1 MKIED
6 LLALI
11 PDEDLAFLSAE
22 TKVDHQVKKLT
33 GITIFKLILFS
44 MLNTNKISLR
54 VMEEFLNTATFK
66 SISGMNKGAKF
77 NSIGDRISNIN
88 VDFFEKIYS
97 SLFDKLNTLLAE
109 KSAIVKVDTTY
120 VAISA
125 KLVDWSLRKG
135 GQNKDLRHLKLG
147 LGFKGSLPCH
157 VKIFTNQNESSDD
170 IAIPETVLSSTVIGK
185 SIVTFDRGVQSRKA
199 LTNLSGNNV
208 KYVGRLNLNSNRKV
222 ISENA
227 LSGQDEGTIL
237 IRRDYNCRLKDR
249 KQTWTEETFRVIEA
263 TINKTNEEIL
273 FITNITDMSALEI
286 ATIYKQRWEIEVFI
300 KFLKQHLNLT
310 HIMSRSEN
318 GIKVVLYMTM
328 ILAMLIIVFK
338 KINRISSTKIAKLRL
353 EIELDNTLIKEIVI
367 LCGGN
372 PDNAQHLWNS
382 T

>member
-44 MLNTNKISLR
+44 MLNTNKVSLR

-66 SISGMNKGAKF
+66 SISGMDKGAKF

-97 SLFDKLNTLLAE
+97 SLFDKVNTLLAE
-109 KSAIVKVDTTY
+109 KSAVVKVDTTY
-120 VAISA
+120 VSISA

-135 GQNKDLRHLKLG
+135 GQNKDLRHLKIGLG
-147 LGFKGSLPCH
+147 LKGSLPCH
-157 VKIFTNQNESSDD
+157 IKIFTNQTESSDD
-170 IAIPETVLSSTVIGK
+170 IAIPETVLSCTVIGQ
-185 SIVTFDRGVQSRKA
+185 SIVTFDRGLQSRKA
-199 LTNLSGNNV
+199 LTKLNGNNL
-208 KYVGRLNLNSNRKV
+208 KYVGRLNLNANRKIV
-222 ISENA
+222 SENA
-227 LSGQDEGTIL
+227 ISDQDGGTVHIQ
-237 IRRDYNCRLKDR
+237 RDYNCHLKAR
-249 KQTWTEETFRVIEA
+249 NQAWTQETFRVIEA
-263 TINKTNEEIL
+263 TINKTNDDIL
-273 FITNITDMSALEI
+273 FITNITDMSAIEI

-328 ILAMLIIVFK
+328 ILAMLIIAFK
-338 KINRISSTKIAKLRL
+338 KLNKISSTKIAKLRL
-353 EIELDNTLIKEIVI
+353 EIELDNALIREIVI